1 MKKSE
6 NWMESTLKNTA
17 MLYEG
22 DEKKSA
28 PKWRG
33 RLKWIL
39 IVIVAAIV
47 IQMVYAGILAVLA
60 WRAEGTLT
68 TARSYGQIEQSFQ
81 RVNEKQ
87 AKLVDR
93 YQFYEKPFAGEQIE
107 GINYDGSFGCQIYQ
121 SGGGMQSRSSAQE
134 DQQILWQDVGA
145 QDSRTNTEDAQE
157 VEADQ
162 VVLQDGYLYTLHQV
176 DGEYISAMD
185 KGDVLYILKK
195 QDGICKYVGKVRLD
209 AIIDEVD
216 ESSIDEEQDGEA
228 TYNGLFVWQH
238 TVIYLRSTDS
248 DTYIVSVD
256 ITDPANPQVQ
266 KMITQTGKCN
276 NARLYD
282 GQLVVATSS
291 RQTVS
296 MFENEQYPNAPR
308 ISGNY
313 LDAKDVYF
321 QRDLYLPGFSTIAD
335 YELQDAG
342 GIQVRGKKAV
352 TGASDRIYMKDR
364 QVYVFN
370 PVMAKRRDKTQ
381 RTGITRLEIGK
392 DGTITGKAHGIVEGT
407 VGDGFAVKEQNGH
420 LWLCMTVRHYTS
432 EWKWKEVEVP
442 FTWKMAQ
449 HYTAQMKMVCGEKE
463 SAKDISV
470 YALDQDLA
478 QVGIAQNVC
487 DGEEVQ
493 YTRFFDDNLY
503 LATDQKQLYQISM
516 KREKTPSIVTHIPV
530 ADEIQ
535 YLHML
540 SGDDPLLIAVGKTTS
555 GELDMTVYAAQ
566 QGKNIE
572 TVENIPLIQRASE
585 ALKDHTQILVQQ
597 TERGFYLGFATQ
609 NAMGQQYP
617 LLHYTKGQPLK
628 EVLRSDDKKRDD
640 RWCRGLFVD
649 GDFYV
654 IRDASSNLQ
663 IEQYLKVQGDTKEEH
678 AVIWKSNENS

>member
-1 MKKSE
+1 M
-6 NWMESTLKNTA
+6 M
-17 MLYEG
+17 
-22 DEKKSA
+22 
-28 PKWRG
+28 
-33 RLKWIL
+33 
-39 IVIVAAIV
+39 
-47 IQMVYAGILAVLA
+47 
-60 WRAEGTLT
+60 
-68 TARSYGQIEQSFQ
+68 
-81 RVNEKQ
+81 
-87 AKLVDR
+87 
-93 YQFYEKPFAGEQIE
+93 
-107 GINYDGSFGCQIYQ
+107 
-121 SGGGMQSRSSAQE
+121 
-134 DQQILWQDVGA
+134 
-145 QDSRTNTEDAQE
+145 
-157 VEADQ
+157 
-162 VVLQDGYLYTLHQV
+162 
-176 DGEYISAMD
+176 
-185 KGDVLYILKK
+185 
-195 QDGICKYVGKVRLD
+195 VRLA

-216 ESSIDEEQDGEA
+216 ESSVDEEQDGES

-248 DTYIVSVD
+248 NTYIVSVD

-308 ISGNY
+308 ISGKY

-352 TGASDRIYMKDR
+352 TGASDRIYLKDR

-370 PVMAKRRDKTQ
+370 PVLAKRRDKTE
-381 RTGITRLEIGK
+381 RTG
-392 DGTITGKAHGIVEGT
+392 
-407 VGDGFAVKEQNGH
+407 
-420 LWLCMTVRHYTS
+420 
-432 EWKWKEVEVP
+432 
-442 FTWKMAQ
+442 
-449 HYTAQMKMVCGEKE
+449 
-463 SAKDISV
+463 
-470 YALDQDLA
+470 
-478 QVGIAQNVC
+478 
-487 DGEEVQ
+487 
-493 YTRFFDDNLY
+493 FFDDNLY

-555 GELDMTVYAAQ
+555 GELDMTVYTAQ

-572 TVENIPLIQRASE
+572 AVENIPLIQRASE
-585 ALKDHTQILVQQ
+585 ALEDHTQILVQQ
-597 TERGFYLGFATQ
+597 TEQGFYLGFATQ